1 MRYVLLTAMQTFY
14 SYLDCPIGR
23 VRLRASDDG
32 LIALDHENQ
41 QAETDADWIECPQH
55 PILQQ
60 ASSELSEY
68 FSGSRKEFTTRLAP
82 VGTAFQQQVWGELSA
97 IPYGEIVS
105 YSFIAER
112 INNPKAVRA
121 VGAANGR
128 NPLSIFVPC
137 HRVTGKNG
145 KLTGYA
151 GGLDNKQIL
160 LDLESRFAPI
170 NN

>member
-1 MRYVLLTAMQTFY
+1 MVQTAMQIYY

-23 VRLRASDDG
+23 IRLRASNHG

-41 QAETDADWIECPQH
+41 QAETGADWIESPQH
-55 PILQQ
+55 PILLQ
-60 ASSELSEY
+60 ASNELTEY
-68 FSGSRKEFTTRLAP
+68 FTGSRKVFTTRLAP

-145 KLTGYA
+145 KLTGYFN
-151 GGLDNKQIL
+151 DV
-160 LDLESRFAPI
+160 DAPLYMQVA
-170 NN
+170 